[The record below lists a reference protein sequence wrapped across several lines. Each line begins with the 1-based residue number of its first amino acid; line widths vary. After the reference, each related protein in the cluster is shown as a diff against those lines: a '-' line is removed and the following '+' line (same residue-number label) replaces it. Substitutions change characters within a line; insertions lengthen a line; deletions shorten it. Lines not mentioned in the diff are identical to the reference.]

1 MFAIRFYRVYDTG
14 HEIDLA
20 ALEAAPAVAGATAR
34 PSFSRVSPKSIWIE
48 HPPLLVRLPPV
59 TATFGGTSYSLTAV
73 ARVYEIGAISLCF
86 VLEDALAPAQALL
99 PVALSFAAQRGLNQA
114 FLDTLAVL
122 RDVLGPEL
130 GARPLDTGFYEDYT
144 VYVVD
149 RDDSALDPVAL
160 LAGEEIAFSAATREE
175 VLRNTLSYAE
185 GDRVVLAWDAAL
197 LVAPEPPADL
207 VEVIE
212 YAVVQVLELRYYDRV
227 LTLQMQRMYD
237 DLEAGGRFG
246 RFRRRRGG
254 YDALLNRLMET
265 YAEVSE
271 VTEGIENLIRITE
284 DVYYARVYATALRVL
299 RADSWRASVDRKIDV
314 IRKNYQM
321 LSDEVNRE
329 HGNFLEWVIIVLIA
343 LEFAFA
349 IWEAFRG

>member
-14 HEIDLA
+14 LEID
-20 ALEAAPAVAGATAR
+20 LEAAPTAAGATAR
-34 PSFSRVSPKSIWIE
+34 ASFTRVSPKSIWIE

-59 TATFGGTSYSLTAV
+59 AVTVGGAPYVLSAV

-86 VLEDALAPAQALL
+86 VLEDPVAPPSALL
-99 PVALSFAAQRGLNQA
+99 PVALSFAGQRGLDRA
-114 FLDTLAVL
+114 YLDSLGVL

-130 GARPLDTGFYEDYT
+130 CARPLDPGFYEYYT

-149 RDDSALDPVAL
+149 RDDPGLDPVQL
-160 LAGEEIAFSAATREE
+160 LAGEVAAFSAATREDL
-175 VLRNTLSYAE
+175 LRNTLSYAID
-185 GDRVVLAWDAAL
+185 DRAVLAWDAAL

-207 VEVIE
+207 VELIE

-237 DLEAGGRFG
+237 DIEAADRFG
-246 RFRRRRGG
+246 RFRRRRE
-254 YDALLNRLMET
+254 YRRLLNRLMET
-265 YAEVSE
+265 FAEVSE
-271 VTEGIENLIRITE
+271 VTEGIENLIRVTE

-299 RADSWRASVDRKIDV
+299 RADQWRASVDRKIDV
-314 IRKNYQM
+314 VRANYQM

-343 LEFAFA
+343 LEFGFA
-349 IWEAFRG
+349 IWEAFRV

>member
-1 MFAIRFYRVYDTG
+1 MYAIRFYRVYDTG
-14 HEIDLA
+14 REIDLE
-20 ALEAAPAVAGATAR
+20 ALERAPAAAGATAR
-34 PSFSRVSPKSIWIE
+34 ASFARVSPKSIWIE

-59 TATFGGTSYSLTAV
+59 AATVGGVPYVLAAV

-86 VLEDALAPAQALL
+86 VLEDSTALPSALL
-99 PVALSFAAQRGLNQA
+99 PVALSFAGQRGLDRA
-114 FLDTLAVL
+114 CADSLGVL
-122 RDVLGPEL
+122 GSVLGPEL
-130 GARPLDTGFYEDYT
+130 GAGPLDTAFYEDYT

-149 RDDSALDPVAL
+149 RDDPALDTVAL
-160 LAGEEIAFSAATREE
+160 LAGEEVAFSEATREDL
-175 VLRNTLSYAE
+175 LRNSLSYAVD
-185 GDRVVLAWDAAL
+185 DRATLAWDAAL

-237 DLEAGGRFG
+237 DLEAADRFG
-246 RFRRRRGG
+246 RFRRRRE
-254 YDALLNRLMET
+254 YRLLLNRLMAT
-265 YAEVSE
+265 VAEVSE
-271 VTEGIENLIRITE
+271 VAEGIENLIRITE

-299 RADSWRASVDRKIDV
+299 RADLWRASVDRKIDV
-314 IRKNYQM
+314 VRDNYRM

-349 IWEAFRG
+349 IWEAFRA

>member
-1 MFAIRFYRVYDTG
+1 MYAIRFYRVYDTG

-20 ALEAAPAVAGATAR
+20 NVEAAAAGTTAR
-34 PSFSRVSPKSIWIE
+34 ASFTRVSPKSIWIE

-59 TATFGGTSYSLTAV
+59 NATVGETSYALSAV

-86 VLEDALAPAQALL
+86 VLEAATAPASALL
-99 PVALSFAAQRGLNQA
+99 PVALSFAGQRGLDRA
-114 FLDTLAVL
+114 YLDSLGVL

-130 GARPLDTGFYEDYT
+130 GARQLDTEFYEDYT

-149 RDDSALDPVAL
+149 RDDPALDPVAL
-160 LAGEEIAFSAATREE
+160 LAGEEIAFSAATRDD
-175 VLRNTLSYAE
+175 VLRNTLSYAAD
-185 GDRVVLAWDAAL
+185 DRAVLAWDAAL
-197 LVAPEPPADL
+197 LVAPAPPADL

-227 LTLQMQRMYD
+227 LTQQMQRMYD

-246 RFRRRRGG
+246 RFRRRRG

-299 RADSWRASVDRKIDV
+299 RADQWRASVDRKIDV
-314 IRKNYQM
+314 IRENYQM

-329 HGNFLEWVIIVLIA
+329 HGNFLEWVIIVLIT
-343 LEFAFA
+343 LEFAVA
-349 IWEAFRG
+349 VWEASRV

>member
-20 ALEAAPAVAGATAR
+20 ALEAVPTAAGATAR
-34 PSFSRVSPKSIWIE
+34 ASFSRVSPKSIWIE
-48 HPPLLVRLPPV
+48 HPPLLVRLPSV
-59 TATFGGTSYSLTAV
+59 TATVGDAPYLLTAV
-73 ARVYEIGAISLCF
+73 ARVYEIGAVCLCF
-86 VLEDALAPAQALL
+86 VLEDALAPPSALL
-99 PVALSFAAQRGLNQA
+99 PVALSFAGQRGLDRA
-114 FLDTLAVL
+114 YLDSLAVL
-122 RDVLGPEL
+122 GSVLGPAL
-130 GARPLDTGFYEDYT
+130 GAGPLDTGFYEDYT
-144 VYVVD
+144 IYLVD
-149 RDDSALDPVAL
+149 RDDPALDPVAL
-160 LAGEEIAFSAATREE
+160 LAGEEVAFSPGTREE
-175 VLRNTLSYAE
+175 VLRNTLSYALD
-185 GDRVVLAWDAAL
+185 DRAVLAWDAAL

-237 DLEAGGRFG
+237 DIEAADRFG
-246 RFRRRRGG
+246 RFRRRRE
-254 YDALLNRLMET
+254 YRRLLNRLMET
-265 YAEVSE
+265 FAEVSE

-299 RADSWRASVDRKIDV
+299 RADLWRASVDRKIDV
-314 IRKNYQM
+314 VRENYQM

-329 HGNFLEWVIIVLIA
+329 HGNFLEWVVIILIA

>member
-20 ALEAAPAVAGATAR
+20 ALEATPAAAGTTAR
-34 PSFSRVSPKSIWIE
+34 ASFVRVSPKSIWIE

-59 TATFGGTSYSLTAV
+59 SATAGGTPYVLAAV

-86 VLEDALAPAQALL
+86 VLEDAPAPAQALL
-99 PVALSFAAQRGLNQA
+99 PVALSFAGQRGLDQA

-130 GARPLDTGFYEDYT
+130 GVRPLDTAFYEDYT

-149 RDDSALDPVAL
+149 RDDPAIDPVAL
-160 LAGEEIAFSAATREE
+160 LAGEEIQFSESTREE
-175 VLRNTLSYAE
+175 VLRNTLSYTTN
-185 GDRVVLAWDAAL
+185 DRAVLAWDAAL

-207 VEVIE
+207 AEVIE

-246 RFRRRRGG
+246 RFRRRRG

-299 RADSWRASVDRKIDV
+299 RADQWRASVDRKIDV
-314 IRKNYQM
+314 IRENYQM

-329 HGNFLEWVIIVLIA
+329 HDNFLEWVIIVLIA

-349 IWEAFRG
+349 IWEAFRA

>member
-1 MFAIRFYRVYDTG
+1 MYAIRFYRVYDTG
-14 HEIDLA
+14 HEIDLD
-20 ALEAAPAVAGATAR
+20 ALEAAPAAAGATAR
-34 PSFSRVSPKSIWIE
+34 ASFARVSPKSIWIE
-48 HPPLLVRLPPV
+48 HPPLLVRLLPV
-59 TATFGGTSYSLTAV
+59 TATADGVPCTLSAV

-86 VLEDALAPAQALL
+86 VLENADAPPSALL
-99 PVALSFAAQRGLNQA
+99 PVALQFAGQRGLDRA
-114 FLDTLAVL
+114 YLDSLGVL

-130 GARPLDTGFYEDYT
+130 GDRPLDTGFYEDYT

-149 RDDSALDPVAL
+149 RDDPALDPVAL
-160 LAGEEIAFSAATREE
+160 LAGEVIAFSASTRAE
-175 VLRNTLSYAE
+175 VLRNALSYAE
-185 GDRVVLAWDAAL
+185 DDRAVLAWDAAL

-227 LTLQMQRMYD
+227 LDQQMQRMYD

-246 RFRRRRGG
+246 AFRRRRG

-299 RADSWRASVDRKIDV
+299 RADLWRASVDRKIDV
-314 IRKNYQM
+314 IRENYRM

-329 HGNFLEWVIIVLIA
+329 HTNFLEWVIIVLIA

>member
-1 MFAIRFYRVYDTG
+1 MYAIRFYRVYDTG

-20 ALEAAPAVAGATAR
+20 ALEAAPAAAGATAR
-34 PSFSRVSPKSIWIE
+34 ASFTRVSPKSIWIE
-48 HPPLLVRLPPV
+48 HPPLLVRLPSV
-59 TATFGGTSYSLTAV
+59 TATVGGAAYVLTAV

-86 VLEDALAPAQALL
+86 VVENPAASPAALL
-99 PVALSFAAQRGLNQA
+99 PVALSFAGQRGLDGA
-114 FLDTLAVL
+114 YLDALAVL
-122 RDVLGPEL
+122 REVLGPEL
-130 GARPLDTGFYEDYT
+130 GTRPLDTEFYEDYT
-144 VYVVD
+144 VYLVD
-149 RDDSALDPVAL
+149 RDDPALDPVVL
-160 LAGEEIAFSAATREE
+160 LAGEEIAFSTATREE
-175 VLRNTLSYAE
+175 VLRNTLSYAA
-185 GDRVVLAWDAAL
+185 DDKAVLAWDAAL

-237 DLEAGGRFG
+237 DLEAGGRIG
-246 RFRRRRGG
+246 RFRRRRGYG
-254 YDALLNRLMET
+254 ALLNRLMET

-299 RADSWRASVDRKIDV
+299 RADLWRASVDRKIDV
-314 IRKNYQM
+314 IRENYRM

-349 IWEAFRG
+349 IWEAFRS

>member
-1 MFAIRFYRVYDTG
+1 MYAIRFYRVYDTG
-14 HEIDLA
+14 HEIDLE
-20 ALEAAPAVAGATAR
+20 ALEAAPAAAGATAR
-34 PSFSRVSPKSIWIE
+34 ASFTRVSPKSIWIE

-59 TATFGGTSYSLTAV
+59 AVSVGGASYVLAAV

-86 VLEDALAPAQALL
+86 VLEDAAAPPSSLL
-99 PVALSFAAQRGLNQA
+99 PVALSFAGQQGLDQV
-114 FLDTLAVL
+114 FLDSLGVL

-130 GARPLDTGFYEDYT
+130 GAAPLDPGFYEDYT

-149 RDDSALDPVAL
+149 RDDPALDPVAL
-160 LAGEEIAFSAATREE
+160 LAGEVAAFSAATREDL
-175 VLRNTLSYAE
+175 LRNSLSYAID
-185 GDRVVLAWDAAL
+185 DRAVLAWDAAL

-237 DLEAGGRFG
+237 DIEAADRFG
-246 RFRRRRGG
+246 RFRRRRE
-254 YDALLNRLMET
+254 YRRLLNRLMET
-265 YAEVSE
+265 FAEVSE

-299 RADSWRASVDRKIDV
+299 RADLWRASVDRKIDV
-314 IRKNYQM
+314 IRENYQM

-329 HGNFLEWVIIVLIA
+329 HGNFLEWVIIILIA

>member
-1 MFAIRFYRVYDTG
+1 MYAIRFYRVYDTG
-14 HEIDLA
+14 HEIDLD
-20 ALEAAPAVAGATAR
+20 ALEAAPAAAGATAR
-34 PSFSRVSPKSIWIE
+34 ASFARVSPKSIWIE
-48 HPPLLVRLPPV
+48 HPPLLVRLLPV
-59 TATFGGTSYSLTAV
+59 TATADGVPCTLSAV

-86 VLEDALAPAQALL
+86 VLENADAPPSALL
-99 PVALSFAAQRGLNQA
+99 PVALQFAGQRGLDRA
-114 FLDTLAVL
+114 YLDSLGVL

-130 GARPLDTGFYEDYT
+130 GERALDTDFYEDYT

-149 RDDSALDPVAL
+149 RDDPALDPVAL
-160 LAGEEIAFSAATREE
+160 LAGEVIAFSASTRAE
-175 VLRNTLSYAE
+175 VLRNALSYAE
-185 GDRVVLAWDAAL
+185 DDRAVLAWDAAL

-227 LTLQMQRMYD
+227 LDQQMQRMYD

-246 RFRRRRGG
+246 AFRRRRG

-299 RADSWRASVDRKIDV
+299 RADLWRASVDRKIDV
-314 IRKNYQM
+314 IRENYRM

-329 HGNFLEWVIIVLIA
+329 HTNFLEWVIIVLIA

>member
-1 MFAIRFYRVYDTG
+1 MYAIRFYRVYDTG
-14 HEIDLA
+14 REIDLA
-20 ALEAAPAVAGATAR
+20 ALESAPAAVGATAR
-34 PSFSRVSPKSIWIE
+34 ASFARVSPKSIWIE

-59 TATFGGTSYSLTAV
+59 TAPAGGASFRLTAV

-86 VLEDALAPAQALL
+86 VLEDSAAPPSALL
-99 PVALSFAAQRGLNQA
+99 PVALSFAGQGGLDRA
-114 FLDTLAVL
+114 YLDSLGVL
-122 RDVLGPEL
+122 GSVLGPAL
-130 GARPLDTGFYEDYT
+130 GAAPLDTEFYEDYT

-149 RDDSALDPVAL
+149 RDDPALDPVAL
-160 LAGEEIAFSAATREE
+160 LAGEEVVFSEGTRRDL
-175 VLRNTLSYAE
+175 LRNSLSYALD
-185 GDRVVLAWDAAL
+185 DRAVLAWDAAL

-237 DLEAGGRFG
+237 DIEAADRFG
-246 RFRRRRGG
+246 RFRRRRE
-254 YDALLNRLMET
+254 YRRLLNRLMAT
-265 YAEVSE
+265 VAEVSE
-271 VTEGIENLIRITE
+271 VAEGIENLIRITE

-299 RADSWRASVDRKIDV
+299 RADLWRASVDRKIDV
-314 IRKNYQM
+314 VRENYRM

-349 IWEAFRG
+349 IWEAFRA